1 MPLNALDERQFREIV
16 SRFPAGE
23 IVIVNEGLLM
33 YLDDHE
39 KEKLCSIIHD
49 ILKQR
54 GGYWIT
60 ADIYLKNKHE
70 KLGLEFDDKTR
81 EFFEQHQL
89 EDHKFE
95 SFEEAKAFF
104 SRMGFVIDK
113 EADLYRS
120 RLSSM
125 KYLIKNASLLQLFK
139 MRKAGKIQATWRL
152 RPLTN

>member
-39 KEKLCSIIHD
+39 KEKLCSIIHG

-113 EADLYRS
+113 EAVINRS

-125 KYLIKNASLLQLFK
+125 KYFLKNTSFRKLFHLH
-139 MRKAGKIQATWRL
+139 KAGKIQATWRL
-152 RPLTN
+152 KVENS